1 MEALKNLIYQW
12 ADDQML
18 VGHRNSEWTGIGPV
32 LEEDIAYASMAQDK
46 IGHALALYNLMHTE
60 MGEQDPDTIAFSRTA
75 GEWKN
80 SVINE
85 LMTDDYGF
93 SLVRHFLFD
102 YLELIRFE
110 GLKSSSNEGLAN
122 LARRFHS
129 EIKYHV
135 MHGDIWMK
143 QLANGTEES
152 KARIQDALNKS
163 FEYLGQWFTAV
174 EGEQTLIDQ
183 GIFEGVAYL
192 QSKWEVLIG
201 EKLAE
206 YGLTMPSIGNKGT
219 DGHTADLQQLLDEMT
234 EVYQLDPSSEW

>member
-18 VGHRNSEWTGIGPV
+18 VGHRNSEWAGIGPV

-75 GEWKN
+75 AEWKN

-110 GLKSSSNEGLAN
+110 GLKNSSNEGLAN

-183 GIFEGVAYL
+183 GIFEGTASL
-192 QSKWEVLIG
+192 QAKWETLIG
-201 EKLAE
+201 DKLEE
-206 YGLTMPSIGNKGT
+206 YGLTMPTIGNKGVY
-219 DGHTADLQQLLDEMT
+219 GHTADLQQLLDEMT
-234 EVYQLDPSSEW
+234 EVYQLDPSAEW